1 MSQYRTNAGPTCAED
16 VIRHGN
22 QPRKRDETE
31 VVEEA
36 VPRLFQREML
46 QMALRENVV
55 FHAPTVRWA
64 RYDVGLRSGV
74 SITAMLRR
82 RTSSDSR
89 ARAPARRTSRRCSS
103 ATS

>member
-55 FHAPTVRWA
+55 FHAPTVR
-64 RYDVGLRSGV
+64 
-74 SITAMLRR
+74 
-82 RTSSDSR
+82 
-89 ARAPARRTSRRCSS
+89 
-103 ATS
+103 